1 MAMTPM
7 QPLPRGEGQHV
18 LVAVADPGEAEL
30 VATTLELA
38 GYRHALSAD
47 GAQTM
52 ELFVKQEFDLL
63 ILDADLPKLA
73 DLGRGRRVAPAERP
87 PILFL
92 TAHQSLPVVVDELGP
107 GAADYVTR
115 PIRIAE
121 VLARAK
127 VLLRS
132 GDRDSSPRN
141 TKPAYADLVLDD
153 ATCTA
158 RRGLVVLNLTP
169 AEYRLLR
176 HMLVNAERV
185 LSKEQISRHV
195 WGEVRG
201 DNAIE
206 QLISR
211 LRRKVDHRQPA
222 LIRTRRGFGYW
233 LGRPGGV

>member
-1 MAMTPM
+1 M
-7 QPLPRGEGQHV
+7 QPLPRGDGQRV
-18 LVAVADPGEAEL
+18 LIAVADPGDAEL

-38 GYRHALSAD
+38 GYHPTFAAD
-47 GAQTM
+47 GAETM
-52 ELFVKQEFDLL
+52 ELFVRSDFDL
-63 ILDADLPKLA
+63 IIVDVDLPRLE
-73 DLGRGRRVAPAERP
+73 DLGRGRRVVPAERP

-92 TAHQSLPVVVDELGP
+92 TAHQSLPGFVDELGP

-121 VLARAK
+121 VLARTK

-132 GDRDSSPRN
+132 TDRDPHRAG
-141 TKPAYADLVLDD
+141 KPSYADLTLDD

-158 RRGLVVLNLTP
+158 RRGQLILDLTP

-176 HMLVNAERV
+176 HLLVNAERV

-206 QLISR
+206 QLVSR

-233 LGRPGGV
+233 LGRPGL

>member
-1 MAMTPM
+1 MP
-7 QPLPRGEGQHV
+7 PLPRGEGQRV

-38 GYRHALSAD
+38 GYRHTLSAD
-47 GAQTM
+47 AARTM
-52 ELFVKQEFDLL
+52 ELFAQQDFDL
-63 ILDADLPKLA
+63 IIIDVDLPRLA
-73 DLGRGRRVAPAERP
+73 GLAHGRRVPPAERP
-87 PILFL
+87 PVLFL
-92 TAHQSLPVVVDELGP
+92 TAHQSLPGVVEELGP

-132 GDRDSSPRN
+132 GDHETHHRGRSS
-141 TKPAYADLVLDD
+141 YADLVLDD

-158 RRGLVVLNLTP
+158 RRGLVILDLTP

-176 HMLVNAERV
+176 HLLANAERV

-206 QLISR
+206 QLVSR

>member
-1 MAMTPM
+1 M
-7 QPLPRGEGQHV
+7 QSLPRGDGQYV
-18 LVAVADPGEAEL
+18 LVAASDPGEAEL
-30 VATTLELA
+30 VTTTLELA
-38 GYRHALSAD
+38 GYQHVLAAD
-47 GAQTM
+47 GAQAM
-52 ELFVKQEFDLL
+52 ERFVAQEFDLV
-63 ILDADLPKLA
+63 IVDVALPGLA
-73 DLGRGRRVAPAERP
+73 ALGHGRRVVPAERP
-87 PILFL
+87 PVLFL
-92 TAHQSLPVVVDELGP
+92 TAQESLPNVVAELGL
-107 GAADYVTR
+107 GAADYVTK

-127 VLLRS
+127 ILLRAN
-132 GDRDSSPRN
+132 GRDSPRG
-141 TKPAYADLVLDD
+141 AAAAALRYADLALDD

-158 RRGLVVLNLTP
+158 RRGQVVLNLTP

-176 HMLVNAERV
+176 HLLVNAERV

-206 QLISR
+206 QLVSR

-233 LGRPGGV
+233 LARPGGA